1 MKVVGLVGRKR
12 SGKDTAAEIFES
24 KGWYRTSF
32 AKALY
37 TEVSEA
43 FGVSVEQL
51 QEHEHKEVPWVPLEG
66 CKDAE
71 FVELA
76 KALARVSI
84 LDREDRQGIFTEDLV
99 DIRLSPR
106 RILQWWGT
114 EYRRKD
120 DTFYWVRRLSEELAA
135 AKPER
140 VIISDIREIH
150 EAAYVKRQ
158 DQGILVKVIR
168 PDPHLDK
175 GTGTHTSETGVDSIN
190 TDYEILNFSKLESF
204 KLTVE
209 LFESKIH

>member
-24 KGWYRTSF
+24 SGWYRTSF

-37 TEVSEA
+37 AEVAEA
-43 FGVSVEQL
+43 FGVTVEQL
-51 QEHEHKEVPWVPLEG
+51 QEHEHKEVPWVPLAS
-66 CKDAE
+66 CKDVE

-84 LDREDRQGIFTEDLV
+84 LDHEDRQGIFTEDLV

-120 DTFYWVRRLSEELAA
+120 DTFYWVRRLSEELAFV
-135 AKPER
+135 KPER
-140 VIISDIREIH
+140 VVISDIRETH

-158 DQGILVKVIR
+158 DNGTLVKVIR
-168 PDPHLDK
+168 PDQHLNK
-175 GTGTHTSETGVDSIN
+175 GTGTHTSETGVDSIS
-190 TDYEILNFSKLESF
+190 TDCEILNFSTLESF
-204 KLTVE
+204 KSSVE
-209 LFESKIH
+209 AFETEIH

>member
-51 QEHEHKEVPWVPLEG
+51 QEHEHKEVPWVPLKS

-99 DIRLSPR
+99 DIHLSPR

-120 DTFYWVRRLSEELAA
+120 DTFYWVRRLSEALAA

-150 EAAYVKRQ
+150 EAAYVKRS
-158 DQGILVKVIR
+158 DGYLIAVIR
-168 PDPHLDK
+168 PELVDDA
-175 GTGTHTSETGVDSIN
+175 TSSHSSEKNLEHIGVDGKLFNTSSIEQLRR
-190 TDYEILNFSKLESF
+190 D
-204 KLTVE
+204 VE
-209 LFESKIH
+209 VMAQSLK

>member
-37 TEVSEA
+37 TEVSKA
-43 FGVSVEQL
+43 FGVSIEQL
-51 QEHEHKEVPWVPLEG
+51 QEHEHKEVPWVPLAG

-84 LDREDRQGIFTEDLV
+84 LDHEDRQGIFTEDLV

-175 GTGTHTSETGVDSIN
+175 GTGTHTSETGVDSIH
-190 TDYEILNFSKLESF
+190 TDCEILNFSKLESF